1 MAGTQREAGAALGVV
16 LEKGVFGL
24 RTECFLQSEKNS
36 ETKPLRISQ
45 DKWIFSPKS
54 HEK

>member
-24 RTECFLQSEKNS
+24 RTECFFAVREK
-36 ETKPLRISQ
+36 LR
-45 DKWIFSPKS
+45 
-54 HEK
+54 E